1 MDIEMGPQGQVAKVT
16 AVSDDGYRV
25 FIEYRNG
32 VTGWFDQQDPNIE
45 NGDIILISANEQGST
60 VNKIPSD
67 IWPDNVW
74 VGIVKIKLEDI
85 TVIEANGRFRTV
97 ATNFNVDYKVDNT
110 VEACD
115 LDGVTRVLSP
125 KPIKYVDLNTE
136 ITDDDIEKYL
146 WQQPD
151 GDQLDFDHFGG
162 LKPVVDRA
170 RQLIELTLQKS
181 HELSEIGVGPIKGV
195 LFTGDPGTGKTL
207 LARII
212 ASQSGAAF
220 FEISG
225 PEIFSK
231 WYGQTEE
238 LLRKIFE
245 RAAKEK
251 RAIIFFDEIDSV
263 AGQRGD
269 NSHEASKRVVAQLL
283 TLMDGFTTDENVVV
297 IAATNRPQDLDHAI
311 RRPGR
316 FDWEINFPFP
326 SEPDRKDILEK
337 TARGLKIADPLPHE
351 ELARISEGWSG
362 ADLSA
367 IWKEAALLTVSD
379 ERNSIC
385 LEDYL
390 GGFERVS
397 LQRNKTK

>member
-212 ASQSGAAF
+212 ASQS
-220 FEISG
+220 
-225 PEIFSK
+225 
-231 WYGQTEE
+231 
-238 LLRKIFE
+238 
-245 RAAKEK
+245 
-251 RAIIFFDEIDSV
+251 
-263 AGQRGD
+263 
-269 NSHEASKRVVAQLL
+269 
-283 TLMDGFTTDENVVV
+283 
-297 IAATNRPQDLDHAI
+297 
-311 RRPGR
+311 
-316 FDWEINFPFP
+316 
-326 SEPDRKDILEK
+326 
-337 TARGLKIADPLPHE
+337 
-351 ELARISEGWSG
+351 
-362 ADLSA
+362 
-367 IWKEAALLTVSD
+367 
-379 ERNSIC
+379 
-385 LEDYL
+385 
-390 GGFERVS
+390 
-397 LQRNKTK
+397 